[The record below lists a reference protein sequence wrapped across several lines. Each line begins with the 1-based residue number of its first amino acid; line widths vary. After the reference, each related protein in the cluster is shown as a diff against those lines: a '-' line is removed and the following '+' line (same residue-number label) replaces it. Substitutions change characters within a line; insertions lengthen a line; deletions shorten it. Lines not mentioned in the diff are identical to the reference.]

1 MLKSA
6 FAVVALLMAGCPVP
20 GGGGGTSQKIRIQQ
34 GSTPIENGTGSYFFR
49 EGVLID
55 GDGGNVSLPVSFT
68 IQNGGNRDLTISGVS
83 LSSGEIGDFDLNTS
97 GMLGV
102 VAGGATTSFTV
113 SFDPQVS
120 MGLRTA
126 KVTVTSND
134 DAIGI
139 YTFDLK
145 GLGMKKV
152 TSGDGGGNFGTPV
165 AISGDTLVVGAP
177 GINAAYVIYRNKG
190 GTDNWGEVSKLT
202 GPDRFGCS
210 VAIAG
215 DTVVVGACY
224 ADASTFNND
233 NRGAA
238 FVFYRN
244 QGGTDNWGQ
253 VKQLTANDWAWDD
266 DFGDSVA
273 VAGDTVIVGVRHKS
287 SGAAYGAAYVYY
299 RNQGGVDGWGQVKKL
314 TAADGAQ
321 NAYFGTSIAL
331 YGDTAVIG
339 APGATIGS
347 NYSQGA
353 AYVYYRNQGGAD
365 SWGPV
370 KKLTANDGAQD
381 DHFGQSA
388 SLDVDVLVLGANM
401 DNLGTGWQ
409 GSAYVYCRNEGGMD
423 SWGQVKNLFAS
434 DGVGGDDFAGSV
446 VVSGADIVVGASNDA
461 VDGRSS
467 RGSQYLFSNSEGGV
481 SNWGQV
487 FKLSAGDSAPG
498 TLSALQWRLPVAR
511 SWWAARAQFTFTR
524 NDSIPSGER
533 CAHAEKPCCLL
544 KKH

>member
-1 MLKSA
+1 MSKSFYSDASGVIRPRLTRSASVLK
-6 FAVVALLMAGCPVP
+6 FALAVMTLLVAGCPFT
-20 GGGGGTSQKIRIQQ
+20 GGGGTAPTMRIQQ
-34 GSTPIENGTGSYFFR
+34 GSTPIESGTGRYSFL
-49 EGVLID
+49 EGVVID
-55 GDGGNVSLPVSFT
+55 GDGGNVSIPVSFT
-68 IQNGGNRDLTISGVS
+68 IQNRGDKDLTISGVT
-83 LSSGEIGDFDLNTS
+83 LSSGDIGDFDLNAS
-97 GMLGV
+97 GMSGV
-102 VAGGATTSFTV
+102 VAGGAATSFTA

-120 MGLRTA
+120 MGVRTA

-134 DAIGI
+134 ETSGT

-152 TSGDGGGNFGTPV
+152 TSSDGGGYFGTPV

-177 GINAAYVIYRNKG
+177 GIDAAYVLYRNQG
-190 GTDNWGEVSKLT
+190 GTDNWGEVRKLT
-202 GPDRFGCS
+202 GPDRFGCAVS
-210 VAIAG
+210 IAG

-224 ADASTFNND
+224 ADDSAFSND

-253 VKQLTANDWAWDD
+253 VKQLIANDWAWDD
-266 DFGDSVA
+266 DFGDAVA

-287 SGAAYGAAYVYY
+287 SGTAYGTAYVYY
-299 RNQGGVDGWGQVKKL
+299 RNQGGMDGWGQVKKI
-314 TAADGAQ
+314 TAIDGAQ

-353 AYVYYRNQGGAD
+353 AYVYYRNQGGTD

-370 KKLTANDGAQD
+370 GKLTANNGAQD

-388 SLDVDVLVLGANM
+388 SLDVDVLVVGANM

-409 GSAYVYCRNEGGMD
+409 GSASVYYRNEGGLD
-423 SWGQVKNLFAS
+423 SWGQVKNLVAG
-434 DGVGGDDFAGSV
+434 DGVGGDNFACSV
-446 VVSGADIVVGASNDA
+446 VVSGGDIVVGANNDTPD
-461 VDGRSS
+461 VGSS
-467 RGSQYLFSNSEGGV
+467 LGSQYLFSNSEGGV
-481 SNWGQV
+481 NNWGQA

-498 TLSALQWRLPVAR
+498 GGFGSSVAIAG
-511 SWWAARAQFTFTR
+511 STVVVG
-524 NDSIPSGER
+524 SGG
-533 CAHAEKPCCLL
+533 AVYIYQK
-544 KKH
+544 